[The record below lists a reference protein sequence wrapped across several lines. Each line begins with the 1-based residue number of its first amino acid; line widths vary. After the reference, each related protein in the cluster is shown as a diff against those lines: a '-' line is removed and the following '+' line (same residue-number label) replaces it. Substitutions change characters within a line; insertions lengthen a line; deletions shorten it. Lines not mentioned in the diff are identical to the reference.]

1 MSLLPVE
8 EALKRVVAG
17 LKPTEAERV
26 PIGEAYGRVLAADVA
41 ARITQPPFDSS
52 SMDGYAARSADLR
65 AHPKELRVIGEA
77 GAGHA
82 FDGHVGEGEAARIFT
97 GAPLPKGADTVVI
110 QEHTERTGDVVTV
123 LEGGAKGDFIRPSGL
138 DFSEKQTLL
147 ETGRRLSSRDVALA
161 ASMNHGD
168 LMVRRRPVVAILSTG
183 DELVPPGETPRADQ
197 IISSNGFGLAAIV
210 EQAGS
215 QAELLGIAKDTLE
228 SLAAHVDRASGADI
242 LVTIGGASV
251 GDHDLVQQALED
263 HGMTLD
269 FWKIAMRPGKPLMFG
284 EMAGQRVLG
293 VPGNAVSALLCAR
306 IFLVPMI
313 HRMLGLAEAEA
324 APHKALLA
332 AALEANGPRQHY
344 MRATGTQGKDG
355 ALMVTPVT
363 DQDSSLLSP
372 LAHAD
377 CLIVRPPHA
386 PAAESGTAVD
396 VLPLDF

>member
-1 MSLLPVE
+1 MSLLPVD
-8 EALKRVVAG
+8 EALERVVAG

-26 PIGEAYGRVLAADVA
+26 PIGEAHGRVLAEDVA

-52 SMDGYAARSADLR
+52 SMDGYAARSSDLGKL
-65 AHPKELRVIGEA
+65 PKELRVIGEA

-82 FDGHVGEGEAARIFT
+82 FDGNVGDGEAARIFT

-110 QEHTERTGDVVTV
+110 QENTERAEDVVKV
-123 LEGGAKGDFIRPSGL
+123 LEGGAKGDFIRPNGM
-138 DFSEKQTLL
+138 DFTEKQTLL
-147 ETGRRLSSRDVALA
+147 KAGRRLSSRDVALA

-168 LMVRRRPVVAILSTG
+168 LSVRCRPVVAILSTG
-183 DELVPPGETPRADQ
+183 DELVPPGEIPRADQ

-210 EQAGS
+210 EQAGGE
-215 QAELLGIAKDTLE
+215 AELLGIAKDTVE
-228 SLAAHVDRASGADI
+228 SLTAHVDQASGADI
-242 LVTIGGASV
+242 LATIGGASV
-251 GDHDLVQQALED
+251 GEHDLVQNALEA
-263 HGMTLD
+263 HGMSLD

-313 HRMLGLAEAEA
+313 HRMLGLAQAEA
-324 APHKALLA
+324 GLQRGVLSTGI
-332 AALEANGPRQHY
+332 EANGPRQHY
-344 MRATGTQGKDG
+344 MRATGSQGRDG
-355 ALMVTPVT
+355 VLMVAPVK
-363 DQDSSLLSP
+363 DQDSSLISL

-386 PAAESGTAVD
+386 PAAKSGTAVD